1 MPAEITIEELK
12 TFYRDKVNEFADL
25 PKINEHDA
33 FALWTAATELVAAVT
48 TLRKFCHKYG
58 QTQIAC
64 LARTYAHRMRLHP
77 LVARLAAGILNSF
90 AVAKNIVGFKGW
102 AN

>member
-1 MPAEITIEELK
+1 MPAEMTIEELK

-33 FALWTAATELVAAVT
+33 FALWTAATELVASIT

-64 LARTYAHRMRLHP
+64 LARTFAHRMRLHP
-77 LVARLAAGILNSF
+77 LVARLAAGIVKTI
-90 AVAKNIVGFKGW
+90 AVASKNDGVKRR
-102 AN
+102 AK